1 MPQTNNPTWTLFDAG
16 RERDLRSGYLQNAAT
31 NERFYRG
38 DQWKTPAGNQVD
50 SGVLPTPVFNV
61 IRRVVD
67 YLVSQISSS
76 NVEILFSDD
85 NIALLGP
92 ERREK
97 VSAAIKLLNRN
108 ASIRWEKC
116 RMDRLVRRALLDAA
130 LSGRPHRTTRPR

>member
-67 YLVSQISSS
+67 YLVSQISS
-76 NVEILFSDD
+76 
-85 NIALLGP
+85 
-92 ERREK
+92 
-97 VSAAIKLLNRN
+97 
-108 ASIRWEKC
+108 
-116 RMDRLVRRALLDAA
+116 
-130 LSGRPHRTTRPR
+130 